1 MKSMTKLLF
10 LMALFTISNVVQAAV
25 TLGSM
30 RLIYLGDKKE
40 VLLNVTN
47 SEQQP
52 YLVQAKIKNST
63 EGSGNPP
70 FIITPPLFR
79 LDGGQQNT
87 LRVVRAGGNL
97 PTDKE
102 SLYWVAVKSIASSPK
117 DDGQSQVK
125 ISLTT
130 NIKLIYR
137 PEGVKGIPDE
147 VASKL
152 VWQRNGNQLQVTNPT
167 PFYMNFAAVK
177 VAGKE
182 VKDVTYVAPGGTVNF
197 TLPAGVSAGNVSWN
211 LISDYG
217 TLGQEHSAT
226 L

>member
-1 MKSMTKLLF
+1 MKFFTKLLF
-10 LMALFTISNVVQAAV
+10 LMTLFTLSNVVQAAV
-25 TLGSM
+25 ILSAT
-30 RLIYLGDKKE
+30 RLIYPGDKKE
-40 VLLNVTN
+40 ILLNVIN

-63 EGSGNPP
+63 EGGGNPP

-102 SLYWVAVKSIASSPK
+102 SLYWLGVKSIASSTK
-117 DDGQSQVK
+117 NDNQSQVN
-125 ISLTT
+125 IALTT

-137 PEGVKGIPDE
+137 PEGVKGMPED
-147 VASKL
+147 VAGKL
-152 VWQRNGNQLQVTNPT
+152 TWQRKGNQLQVTNPT
-167 PFYMNFAAVK
+167 PFYMNFNEVK

-182 VKDVTYVAPGGTVNF
+182 VKDVTYVAPGSTVNF
-197 TLPAGVSAGNVSWN
+197 TLPAGVNAGSVTWKI
-211 LISDYG
+211 ISDYG
-217 TLGQEHSAT
+217 SVGQVHSAT